1 MDNNTFDFS
10 EPMSFAIMCD
20 PRDYSFM
27 TPRENS
33 IAKAL
38 SNSNLGK
45 LKVIMNTNPLISD
58 LVADLIIPKL
68 LLAHSAEFMRF
79 APNCWGNDNGVRKD
93 PFNINE
99 ENFYKDVFYTMDDGS
114 VVVYYL
120 AKISMNF
127 AVSGDASGK
136 SVCMAGTVKVDFDGD
151 GSVYK
156 DIKSAI
162 KACAI
167 TI

>member
-1 MDNNTFDFS
+1 MDNNTLDFS
-10 EPMSFAIMCD
+10 KPMSFGIMCYPGD
-20 PRDYSFM
+20 YGFMSPRGNSF
-27 TPRENS
+27 
-33 IAKAL
+33 AKAFA
-38 SNSNLGK
+38 NSDLGK

-58 LVADLIIPKL
+58 LVTDLIVPKL
-68 LLAHSAEFMRF
+68 ILAHSDDFMRF

-93 PFNINE
+93 PFKINE

-120 AKISMNF
+120 AKISMSF
-127 AVSGDASGK
+127 DVGGDDK
-136 SVCMAGTVKVDFDGD
+136 SVCAAGTVKVDFDGD
-151 GSVYK
+151 SSVYK
-156 DIKSAI
+156 DVKSAI